1 MFRSL
6 SLTGFYTPT
15 FAQNRFSIWLG
26 FKAGGELRAALLDV
40 AYVYIG
46 QTQIPYGLW
55 AGATARPGSGL
66 ALSLAYT
73 YDRMV
78 RTDVTPIQDSLA
90 HSLTLALS
98 REF

>member
-1 MFRSL
+1 
-6 SLTGFYTPT
+6 
-15 FAQNRFSIWLG
+15 
-26 FKAGGELRAALLDV
+26 
-40 AYVYIG
+40 
-46 QTQIPYGLW
+46 
-55 AGATARPGSGL
+55 
-66 ALSLAYT
+66 LSLAYT